1 MRLLL
6 SLMFLVLLLTS
17 SQAWAEAESRGPNF
31 TLMASYVDPDSARNV
46 DSTMGFQMGIGY
58 RFNNRWNADVYSQF
72 ANLSGPVSEDQAAF
86 GVDLQRFFRRP
97 AHRFNP
103 FVFFGGG
110 VMQTEIEG
118 AGKESGGM
126 YDFGIGFTASVVRD
140 GPFAIRGEYRYR
152 VDSVVASGSPDY
164 ILSLGFTMSFLGEK
178 PVVDPDS
185 DGDGVPDSR
194 DECPGTPM
202 GLEVDSRGC
211 RLDSDG
217 DGVTDEIDR
226 CPNTPP
232 GSVVDATGCI
242 PDTDGD
248 GVVDPRDDCPNTP
261 LGAPVDFRGCEIKT
275 IIRLPGV
282 NFEFDSSDF
291 QLGAERVLDLA
302 VGTLNEYPDLI
313 VEVAGYTDSDGP
325 AAYNLRL
332 SSRRARTVS
341 DYLIAAG
348 IAAERVS
355 ARGYGEADPVA
366 DNEIDEGRAENRRVV
381 LRIIE

>member
-1 MRLLL
+1 
-6 SLMFLVLLLTS
+6 MFLVLLLTL
-17 SQAWAEAESRGPNF
+17 SQAWAGAEKRGPTF
-31 TLMASYVDPDSARNV
+31 TLMASYVDPDSARNLE
-46 DSTMGFQMGIGY
+46 STMGFQMGIGY
-58 RFNNRWNADVYSQF
+58 RFNDRWNADVYSQF
-72 ANLSGPVSEDQAAF
+72 ANLSGPVPQDQAAF

-97 AHRFNP
+97 AGRFNP

-110 VMQTEIEG
+110 IMQTEIEG
-118 AGKESGGM
+118 AGKETGGM
-126 YDFGIGFTASVVRD
+126 YDFGLGFTASVRHD
-140 GPFAIRGEYRYR
+140 SPFALRGEYRYR
-152 VDSVVASGSPDY
+152 VDSAVASGSPDY
-164 ILSLGFTMSFLGEK
+164 ILSLGFTMSFLGEE
-178 PVVDPDS
+178 PVIDPDS
-185 DGDGVPDSR
+185 DGDGVRDSR
-194 DECPGTPM
+194 DKCPGTPA
-202 GLEVDSRGC
+202 GLAVDSNGC

-232 GSVVDATGCI
+232 GSVVDETGCI

-261 LGAPVDFRGCEIKT
+261 SGAPVDFRGCEIKT

-291 QLGAERVLDLA
+291 QPGAERVLDLA

-313 VEVAGYTDSDGP
+313 IEVAGYTDSDGVK
-325 AAYNLRL
+325 AYNLRL
-332 SSRRARTVS
+332 SSQRARTVS
-341 DYLIAAG
+341 AYLVAAG

-355 ARGYGEADPVA
+355 AQGYGEAEPIA
-366 DNEIDEGRAENRRVV
+366 DNGTAKGRAENRRVV